1 MNKVVLTR
9 EEFGRLEMKYVMGT
23 TGDYGASR
31 KYYNPQYQIHKEVH
45 TERKR
50 KGDIYSGWKD
60 PVRAYYVTYDERVF
74 DNAHDLWEQI
84 FATPWFYLGQHKP
97 VRKGYYQTD
106 AGTLFWNGDSFNTH
120 DVVTIWR
127 GLQRVPFDQDAE

>member
-1 MNKVVLTR
+1 MKKVVVTK
-9 EEFGRLEMKYVMGT
+9 EEFSQIQLKYVFGT
-23 TGDYGASR
+23 TGDAGASR
-31 KYYNPQYQIHKEVH
+31 KYYNAQYQIHQEVH
-45 TERKR
+45 TKRKR
-50 KGDIYSGWKD
+50 VGDIYSGWKQ
-60 PVRAYYVTYDERVF
+60 PEVAWYVTYDPRVF
-74 DNAHDLWEQI
+74 DTAHDLWEQI